1 MVVDETD
8 RSNMDLSLVEV
19 FHLSLFNLLDG
30 LMGPCEIR
38 RVYSSHFKD
47 GDLARKGSQQVLVRK
62 VYSAAEWLPN
72 VHLLFIWIWKMVSMH
87 GCWKSIN
94 KKLCGFLVVR
104 CFDTV
109 QNIGLG
115 IVSGFTNSI
124 VIVTN
129 SITNSNKRHVLEF
142 IVSVTVVK

>member
-1 MVVDETD
+1 MKLTDPTWISVWLKYFTFHCSIHLMVWW
-8 RSNMDLSLVEV
+8 
-19 FHLSLFNLLDG
+19 HCQ
-30 LMGPCEIR
+30 CEIR

-47 GDLARKGSQQVLVRK
+47 GHLARKGSQQVLVRK

-72 VHLLFIWIWKMVSMH
+72 VHPLFIWIWKMVSMH

-142 IVSVTVVK
+142 IISVAVVK